1 MRGNEIYSLSE
12 RIADAE
18 FLRGKG
24 GKVTI
29 LIASLLLV
37 KQQWREERVQN
48 ERRKCE
54 IQEYF
59 TDSPVDSIS
68 LNTMFFG

>member
-1 MRGNEIYSLSE
+1 MVM
-12 RIADAE
+12 
-18 FLRGKG
+18 G

-37 KQQWREERVQN
+37 KKQWREERVKN

-54 IQEYF
+54 IQKYF
-59 TDSPVDSIS
+59 TDSPVDSIP